1 MVYLYVKE
9 VLLLLSAWAAFIQI
23 RYWYR
28 WRVFRKQS
36 LQNGLGEPPIVPNK
50 LPWGIERFAFLV
62 NGQMASTSPILSRFV
77 VDLLSADQA
86 SFVGTGETK
95 R

>member
-23 RYWYR
+23 RYRYR

-36 LQNGLGEPPIVPNK
+36 LQNGLGEPPVVPNK

-62 NGQMASTSPILSRFV
+62 NGQMASTSPILSRFITI
-77 VDLLSADQA
+77 
-86 SFVGTGETK
+86 F
-95 R
+95 